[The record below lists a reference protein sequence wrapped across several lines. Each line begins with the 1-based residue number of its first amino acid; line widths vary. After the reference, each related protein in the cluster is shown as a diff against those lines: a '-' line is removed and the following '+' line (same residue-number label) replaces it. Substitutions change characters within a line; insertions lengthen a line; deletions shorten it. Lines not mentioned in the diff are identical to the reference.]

1 MGEENRAVERCGI
14 RDRNRAVEGCGI
26 GSGDEIA
33 DCVVDDSENSNGD
46 ENDTDFLVLQATARI
61 PESEVSLELR
71 LRDISEDQKVE
82 QFMTTGCS
90 CTKWK
95 GNSCS
100 FQFTSEHVKDMR
112 LSCMELTHSELDL
125 IIMGQ
130 VLACTNTGEHT
141 VTDVHHIA
149 HHDRKHQYTNFLHQ
163 GHQICIEIFRF
174 LHVVGAKRLK
184 NIVKSIKMNGIAPR
198 IHGNIKRMPL
208 NTFTLK
214 EVQDVIYFLLNY
226 CEKHAL
232 LLPDRVPGYSRTDIK
247 LLPSSTS
254 KRRIWNIYKETAEQA
269 ETHVIAYST
278 FCRLW
283 KTQLPY
289 IVLMKPMTDLCWKCQ
304 QNGNSIL
311 RAANSSDSI
320 KSARIEEALEHLRI
334 VQVERSHYRTICKEC
349 EREIK
354 AFFTNNNT
362 FTPPPLHAHIP
373 SNSVPIKAQ
382 YSFDYAQQVHF
393 PSDPMQ
399 PGPIYFLT
407 PRKCSVFGVN
417 CEAIPRQVNILADE
431 AGDCGKGSN
440 TVISQLHYF
449 FENHGLGEK
458 EVYLHADNCTGQN
471 KNNMMLQYL
480 AWRVMTGRH
489 TQITL
494 SFLVVGHT
502 KFSPDWCFG
511 LFKRLYRRTKVGSL
525 KELSRVVND
534 SACCNFAQLVTA
546 KDATSIVPI
555 YNWADFFV
563 PHMKKLLGIKKYHH
577 FRFTSA
583 EPGVVYVKNQWDT
596 AENKQELLKTTWVP
610 NSSSLPDTV
619 IPKGL
624 SSERQWY
631 LFEKIRPFCPLE
643 DQDLTCPQPTVPK
656 STSRASSPHSIIVD
670 DNEVFSPLPHLHVV
684 YHTSDAPSALGR
696 RLADS
701 SGVNAPSAKKPRVCS
716 KCKQSGHNSRTCSS
730 C

>member
-1 MGEENRAVERCGI
+1 M
-14 RDRNRAVEGCGI
+14 
-26 GSGDEIA
+26 
-33 DCVVDDSENSNGD
+33 
-46 ENDTDFLVLQATARI
+46 
-61 PESEVSLELR
+61 
-71 LRDISEDQKVE
+71 
-82 QFMTTGCS
+82 
-90 CTKWK
+90 
-95 GNSCS
+95 
-100 FQFTSEHVKDMR
+100 
-112 LSCMELTHSELDL
+112 
-125 IIMGQ
+125 
-130 VLACTNTGEHT
+130 LA
-141 VTDVHHIA
+141 
-149 HHDRKHQYTNFLHQ
+149 
-163 GHQICIEIFRF
+163 
-174 LHVVGAKRLK
+174 
-184 NIVKSIKMNGIAPR
+184 
-198 IHGNIKRMPL
+198 
-208 NTFTLK
+208 
-214 EVQDVIYFLLNY
+214 
-226 CEKHAL
+226 
-232 LLPDRVPGYSRTDIK
+232 PG
-247 LLPSSTS
+247 L
-254 KRRIWNIYKETAEQA
+254 
-269 ETHVIAYST
+269 
-278 FCRLW
+278 
-283 KTQLPY
+283 
-289 IVLMKPMTDLCWKCQ
+289 
-304 QNGNSIL
+304 
-311 RAANSSDSI
+311 
-320 KSARIEEALEHLRI
+320 
-334 VQVERSHYRTICKEC
+334 
-349 EREIK
+349 
-354 AFFTNNNT
+354 
-362 FTPPPLHAHIP
+362 
-373 SNSVPIKAQ
+373 
-382 YSFDYAQQVHF
+382 
-393 PSDPMQ
+393 
-399 PGPIYFLT
+399 

-417 CEAIPRQVNILADE
+417 CEAIPRQVNFLADE

-546 KDATSIVPI
+546 EDATCIVPI

-583 EPGVVYVKNQWDT
+583 EPGVVYVKYQWDT

-643 DQDLTCPQPTVPK
+643 DQDMTCPQPTVPK
-656 STSRASSPHSIIVD
+656 STSRASSPHSIVD

-684 YHTSDAPSALGR
+684 HHTSDAPSALGR